1 MSEKELLYVED
12 CLKQT
17 KHMRQ
22 KCGNYADGFQDRE
35 LKAFVKDLE
44 TRYQSVFDQ
53 IYKVLQ

>member
-12 CLKQT
+12 CLNQT

-22 KCGNYADGFQDRE
+22 KCGNNADAIQDRE

-44 TRYQSVFDQ
+44 ARYQSVFNQ
-53 IYKVLQ
+53 IFKILQ